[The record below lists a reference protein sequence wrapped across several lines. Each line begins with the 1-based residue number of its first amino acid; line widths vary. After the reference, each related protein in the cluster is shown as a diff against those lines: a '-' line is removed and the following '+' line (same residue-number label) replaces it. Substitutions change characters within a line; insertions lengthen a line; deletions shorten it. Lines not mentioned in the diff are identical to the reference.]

1 MASNSK
7 SINLG
12 GANVYVQRCVL
23 TAWFNENSTSTA
35 NNTSNITCRASLYTP
50 SAAWNNGSGRNDNL
64 RIYWHDNRENYDRLV
79 ATWSGSAVDVGQTIT
94 AEGTINATH
103 KDDGTLSGYAYATWS
118 RDGGNANYAPASG
131 GVATDWTGL
140 TTIARASQPTIGQAN
155 TNVPD
160 FNIGD
165 TITIYMNRKSNSFT
179 HTVTFNYGHTSVQ
192 VATGVT
198 NSCTFDTSTIAN
210 ELYALIPNDN
220 VYSNTISVKTYN
232 GSTLIGTKTCAY
244 NAHVVNSNP
253 IIPTGSPANEYYYLN
268 ARDTLTRTVFSN
280 NQFIQNISQVDCIV
294 NKTNAMP
301 TAQNGASLVKVIC
314 AFAGLTGEILA
325 EDIPTSEGSFSI
337 TLGKPTT
344 YGTQTAQL
352 TAIDSRGNSTTV
364 VVDAYTGQLVG
375 TGLNYIAQYSAP
387 SIVASCER
395 QSNFENDTTISI
407 SGAMTSLK
415 RYNENTECNAVNAT
429 NGIQYR
435 YKESTSSTWGA
446 WKNVRSTTSADGSVS
461 TTAFVISLDN
471 QKEWDFEFKI
481 TDKISSTT
489 IARHV
494 GQGQPQ
500 FFIGSDG
507 RTSVGGVPQ
516 IAIPEGKLGQL
527 EVNGNAYANGNRLA
541 EIPITNDMLGSK
553 CVKSDN
559 IDFAALGGVLVYVAR
574 FPIDRRTY
582 NNGYFVFNGASEFMK
597 LNSNI
602 GVTRYNNNMFL
613 RCDLP
618 TDQQFVARAN
628 LQLWTPQN
636 SWDYILADLR
646 INGDS
651 FARVMAPRIVGLWGF
666 ASTHGWQKV
675 KNGDY
680 FSAYVTT
687 NGNNYADGNMSA
699 KDTFVELEIFRVG

>member
-7 SINLG
+7 STNLG

-50 SAAWNNGSGRNDNL
+50 SASWDNGSGRDDHL
-64 RIYWHDNRENYDRLV
+64 RIYWHDNRENNDRLV
-79 ATWSGSAVDVGQTIT
+79 ATWSGSYVGVGATIT
-94 AEGTINATH
+94 AEGTINVTH

-118 RDGGNANYAPASG
+118 RDGGNPNYAPASG

-140 TTIARASQPTIGQAN
+140 TTIPRASQPSIN
-155 TNVPD
+155 TYPSNSPD

-165 TITIYMNRKSNSFT
+165 TITIHMNRKSSSFT
-179 HTVTFNYGHTSVQ
+179 HTVTFNYGSTSVQ

-198 NSCTFDTSTIAN
+198 NNCTFDTSTIAN

-232 GSTLIGTKTCAY
+232 GSTLIGTKTCPY
-244 NAHVVNSNP
+244 NAHVVNSDP

-268 ARDTLTRTVFSN
+268 ARDTLTRTVFSP
-280 NQFIQNISQVDCIV
+280 NQFIQNISEVDCIV
-294 NKTNAMP
+294 DKTNAMP
-301 TAQNGASLVKVIC
+301 TVQNGASLVKVIC

-325 EDIPTSEGSFSI
+325 EDIPASENSFSI

-364 VVDAYTGQLVG
+364 VVNAYTGQLVG

-395 QSNFENDTTISI
+395 QSNFENNTTISI

-415 RYNENTECNAVNAT
+415 RYNESTECNAVNAT
-429 NGIQYR
+429 NGIKYR

-446 WKNVRSTTSADGSVS
+446 WKNVHSTTSADGSVS

-500 FFIGSDG
+500 FFIGADG
-507 RTSVGGVPQ
+507 RTSIGGVPQ
-516 IAIPEGKLGQL
+516 IAMPTGNLGQL

-541 EIPITNDMLGSK
+541 ELPITNSMLGAQ

-559 IDFAALGGVLVYVAR
+559 IDWGNITKNAHSWHSMSGNQTPTGSWSTINNIGTVKYTPTTTRIAICIAVDYTANNVQSNILWIGYQINNNSIQEIGANDWYPGNCSKKVLGIGFATVTPGVEISITPKVKGASN
-574 FPIDRRTY
+574 FTMRTY
-582 NNGYFVFNGASEFMK
+582 QERAMYVW
-597 LNSNI
+597 
-602 GVTRYNNNMFL
+602 
-613 RCDLP
+613 DL
-618 TDQQFVARAN
+618 
-628 LQLWTPQN
+628 
-636 SWDYILADLR
+636 
-646 INGDS
+646 
-651 FARVMAPRIVGLWGF
+651 
-666 ASTHGWQKV
+666 
-675 KNGDY
+675 
-680 FSAYVTT
+680 
-687 NGNNYADGNMSA
+687 
-699 KDTFVELEIFRVG
+699 

>member
-118 RDGGNANYAPASG
+118 RDGGNPNYAPASG

-165 TITIYMNRKSNSFT
+165 TITIYMNRKSSSFT
-179 HTVTFNYGHTSVQ
+179 HTVTFNYGNTSVQ

-198 NSCTFDTSTIAN
+198 NNCTFDTSTIAN

-220 VYSNTISVKTYN
+220 VYSKTISVKTYN
-232 GSTLIGTKTCAY
+232 GSTLIGTKTCPY

-314 AFAGLTGEILA
+314 VFAGLTGEILA
-325 EDIPTSEGSFSI
+325 EDIPTSEDSFSI

-415 RYNENTECNAVNAT
+415 RYKESAECNAVNAT

-500 FFIGSDG
+500 FFIGADG

-516 IAIPEGKLGQL
+516 IAIPKGKLGQL

-541 EIPITNDMLGSK
+541 EIPITNGMLGSK
-553 CVKSDN
+553 CVKSNN
-559 IDFAALGGVLVYVAR
+559 IDFATLTGDTIFNLSNKLPIAKRLIAIGFGVQFYFFRIGNIVYGSSGNPVIRVASTGTTGAIQQSNDFR
-574 FPIDRRTY
+574 KIDETIPKGYRPFSHSGIIKLHPMVTGMKGSCSWVVDTNGAMHY
-582 NNGYFVFNGASEFMK
+582 NANLTETGQDRFNG
-597 LNSNI
+597 
-602 GVTRYNNNMFL
+602 
-613 RCDLP
+613 
-618 TDQQFVARAN
+618 
-628 LQLWTPQN
+628 
-636 SWDYILADLR
+636 SWFWI
-646 INGDS
+646 
-651 FARVMAPRIVGLWGF
+651 
-666 ASTHGWQKV
+666 T
-675 KNGDY
+675 
-680 FSAYVTT
+680 
-687 NGNNYADGNMSA
+687 
-699 KDTFVELEIFRVG
+699 KDTFPTYDIIA

>member
-23 TAWFNENSTSTA
+23 TAYFNENSTSTA

-50 SAAWNNGSGRNDNL
+50 SAGWNNGSGRNDNL

-94 AEGTINATH
+94 AEGTINVTH

-140 TTIARASQPTIGQAN
+140 TTIARASQPSIN
-155 TNVPD
+155 TYPNNSPD
-160 FNIGD
+160 FDIGD
-165 TITIYMNRKSNSFT
+165 TITIHMNRKSNSFT
-179 HTVTFNYGHTSVQ
+179 HTVTFNYGSTSVQ

-198 NSCTFDTSTIAN
+198 NNCTFDTSTIAD

-232 GSTLIGTKTCAY
+232 GSTLIGTKTCPY

-268 ARDTLTRTVFSN
+268 ARDTLTRTVFST
-280 NQFIQNISQVDCIV
+280 NQFIQNISQVDCV
-294 NKTNAMP
+294 VDKTNAMP

-325 EDIPTSEGSFSI
+325 EDIPTSENSFSI

-344 YGTQTAQL
+344 YGTQTALL

-364 VVDAYTGQLVG
+364 VVNAYTGQLVG

-395 QSNFENDTTISI
+395 QSNFESNTTISI

-500 FFIGSDG
+500 FFIGADG
-507 RTSVGGVPQ
+507 RTSVGGVPK
-516 IAIPEGKLGQL
+516 IAIPTGKLGQL

-541 EIPITNDMLGSK
+541 ELPITNSMLGSK

-559 IDFAALGGVLVYVAR
+559 IDWGSMKYGFITRGAITSWVANALTDAYTISEAGVYFMSGGWSIHPNGFDYRVCDFYINNSRKNGVQTYFNQRYTSTNSYITTLAVGDKVQMALWANAANFQTL
-574 FPIDRRTY
+574 
-582 NNGYFVFNGASEFMK
+582 
-597 LNSNI
+597 
-602 GVTRYNNNMFL
+602 
-613 RCDLP
+613 
-618 TDQQFVARAN
+618 
-628 LQLWTPQN
+628 
-636 SWDYILADLR
+636 
-646 INGDS
+646 
-651 FARVMAPRIVGLWGF
+651 
-666 ASTHGWQKV
+666 HGW
-675 KNGDY
+675 
-680 FSAYVTT
+680 
-687 NGNNYADGNMSA
+687 
-699 KDTFVELEIFRVG
+699 LCIFRIA

>member
-118 RDGGNANYAPASG
+118 RDGGNANYAPSSG

-140 TTIARASQPTIGQAN
+140 TTIARASQPSIN
-155 TNVPD
+155 TYPNNSPD
-160 FNIGD
+160 FDIGD
-165 TITIYMNRKSNSFT
+165 TITIHMNRKSSSFT
-179 HTVTFNYGHTSVQ
+179 HTVTFNYGNTSVQ

-210 ELYALIPNDN
+210 DLYALIPNDN

-280 NQFIQNISQVDCIV
+280 NQFIQNISKVDCIV

-314 AFAGLTGEILA
+314 VFAGLTGEILA
-325 EDIPTSEGSFSI
+325 EDIPTSENSFSI

-415 RYNENTECNAVNAT
+415 RYNESTECNAVNAT

-500 FFIGSDG
+500 FFIGADG
-507 RTSVGGVPQ
+507 RTSVGGAPQ
-516 IAIPEGKLGQL
+516 IAIPKDKLGQL

-559 IDFAALGGVLVYVAR
+559 IDFATLGGVLVYVAR

-582 NNGYFVFNGASEFMK
+582 NNGYFVFNGQSEFMK

-602 GVTRYNNNMFL
+602 GVTRSNNNKFL

-636 SWDYILADLR
+636 SWDYIMADLR
-646 INGDS
+646 INGNS
-651 FARVMAPRIVGLWGF
+651 FTRVMAPRIVGLWGF

-699 KDTFVELEIFRVG
+699 QDTFVELEIFRVG

>member
-118 RDGGNANYAPASG
+118 RDGGNANYAPSSG

-140 TTIARASQPTIGQAN
+140 ATIARASQPTIGQAN
-155 TNVPD
+155 TNVPN

-165 TITIYMNRKSNSFT
+165 TITIYMNRKSSSFT
-179 HTVTFNYGHTSVQ
+179 HTVTFNYGNTSVQ

-210 ELYALIPNDN
+210 DLYALIPNDN

-314 AFAGLTGEILA
+314 VFAGLTGEILA
-325 EDIPTSEGSFSI
+325 EDIPTSEDSFSI
-337 TLGKPTT
+337 ALGKPTT

-415 RYNENTECNAVNAT
+415 RYNESTECNAVNAT

-500 FFIGSDG
+500 FFIGADG
-507 RTSVGGVPQ
+507 RTSVGGVPH

-541 EIPITNDMLGSK
+541 ELPITNSMLGSK
-553 CVKSDN
+553 CVKSNN
-559 IDFAALGGVLVYVAR
+559 IDFATLTGDTIFDLSNKLPIAKRLIAIGFGVQFYFFRIGNIVYGSSGNPIIRVASTGTTGAIQQSNDFR
-574 FPIDRRTY
+574 KITETMPEGYRPFSHSGIIKLHPMVTGMKGSCSWVVETNGAMRYNANLTETGQDR
-582 NNGYFVFNGASEFMK
+582 FNG
-597 LNSNI
+597 
-602 GVTRYNNNMFL
+602 
-613 RCDLP
+613 
-618 TDQQFVARAN
+618 
-628 LQLWTPQN
+628 
-636 SWDYILADLR
+636 SWFWI
-646 INGDS
+646 
-651 FARVMAPRIVGLWGF
+651 
-666 ASTHGWQKV
+666 T
-675 KNGDY
+675 
-680 FSAYVTT
+680 
-687 NGNNYADGNMSA
+687 
-699 KDTFVELEIFRVG
+699 KDTFPTDDTIA

>member
-1 MASNSK
+1 M
-7 SINLG
+7 
-12 GANVYVQRCVL
+12 
-23 TAWFNENSTSTA
+23 
-35 NNTSNITCRASLYTP
+35 
-50 SAAWNNGSGRNDNL
+50 
-64 RIYWHDNRENYDRLV
+64 
-79 ATWSGSAVDVGQTIT
+79 
-94 AEGTINATH
+94 
-103 KDDGTLSGYAYATWS
+103 
-118 RDGGNANYAPASG
+118 
-131 GVATDWTGL
+131 
-140 TTIARASQPTIGQAN
+140 
-155 TNVPD
+155 
-160 FNIGD
+160 
-165 TITIYMNRKSNSFT
+165 
-179 HTVTFNYGHTSVQ
+179 
-192 VATGVT
+192 
-198 NSCTFDTSTIAN
+198 
-210 ELYALIPNDN
+210 
-220 VYSNTISVKTYN
+220 YSNTISVNTYN
-232 GSTLIGTKTCAY
+232 GSTLIGTKTCPY

-268 ARDTLTRTVFSN
+268 ARDTLTRTIFSN
-280 NQFIQNISQVDCIV
+280 NQFIQNISQVDRIV
-294 NKTNAMP
+294 NKPSAMP
-301 TAQNGASLVKVIC
+301 PAQNGASLVKVIC

-461 TTAFVISLDN
+461 TTACVISLDN
-471 QKEWDFEFKI
+471 QKEWDFELKI

-500 FFIGSDG
+500 FFIGADG
-507 RTSVGGVPQ
+507 RTSFGGVPQ
-516 IAIPEGKLGQL
+516 IAIPKGKLGQL

-553 CVKSDN
+553 CVKSNN
-559 IDFAALGGVLVYVAR
+559 IDWTTITKNAKAWHSMSGDQTASSSWATITNIGTVKYTPTTSRIAICIAVDYFATNVKSNILSIGYQINSNAIQEIGANDWYPGNCGKKVLGIGFATVTPGVEISITPKVR
-574 FPIDRRTY
+574 
-582 NNGYFVFNGASEFMK
+582 GASNFIMK
-597 LNSNI
+597 I
-602 GVTRYNNNMFL
+602 YQERAMYVW
-613 RCDLP
+613 DL
-618 TDQQFVARAN
+618 
-628 LQLWTPQN
+628 
-636 SWDYILADLR
+636 
-646 INGDS
+646 
-651 FARVMAPRIVGLWGF
+651 
-666 ASTHGWQKV
+666 
-675 KNGDY
+675 
-680 FSAYVTT
+680 
-687 NGNNYADGNMSA
+687 
-699 KDTFVELEIFRVG
+699 